1 MDAQETTGPAPAPA
15 LPALVTPLTADGTL
29 HADDLA
35 ALVGRALEAGAAGV
49 LVAGSTGEGALLTPA
64 QRADAVRVAR
74 SAGAGADGTLLLAG
88 ASAATVDGLVADATA
103 LAEAGADQVLVL
115 APATYP
121 LRAEEV
127 AACHLAVAERAGVAT
142 LVYHFPAITGSSLT
156 ADALREVAG
165 HPHVVGVKDSSPDA
179 ERRATFVAATRGVPG
194 FRVLTGHAPTL
205 AVALRDGADGSIT
218 AVGNLRLQGVLDLHR
233 AVAAGDETGAN
244 SAQAAL
250 SATVTAL
257 AAVGGSNPA
266 VLKAAL
272 QLEGL
277 VEERWCRPPL
287 ASVPP
292 DRLDRV
298 RTALL
303 R

>member
-1 MDAQETTGPAPAPA
+1 VDANETTDRAPTPA
-15 LPALVTPLTADGTL
+15 LPALVTPLTADGAI
-29 HADDLA
+29 HVDDLTT
-35 ALVGRALEAGAAGV
+35 LVARALDEGAAGV

-64 QRADAVRVAR
+64 QRVEVVRAAR
-74 SAGAGADGTLLLAG
+74 AAGAGADGRLLLAG
-88 ASAATVDGLVADATA
+88 ASAPTVDGLVADVTA
-103 LAEAGADQVLVL
+103 LADAGADEVLVL

-121 LRAEEV
+121 LRPEEV
-127 AACHLAVAERAGVAT
+127 AACHLDVAERAGVAT

-156 ADALREVAG
+156 PDALREVAG
-165 HPHVVGVKDSSPDA
+165 HPNVLGVKDSSPDVP
-179 ERRATFVAATRGVPG
+179 RRAAFVAATRGVPG
-194 FRVLTGHAPTL
+194 FRVLTGHAPSL
-205 AVALRDGADGSIT
+205 ADALRDGADGSIT
-218 AVGNLRLQGVLDLHR
+218 AVANLRLRQVLDLHR
-233 AVAAGDETGAN
+233 AVADDDEAATA
-244 SAQAAL
+244 SLQAAL
-250 SATVTAL
+250 TTVVTAL

-272 QLEGL
+272 QLEGV

-292 DRLDRV
+292 GRLDHV